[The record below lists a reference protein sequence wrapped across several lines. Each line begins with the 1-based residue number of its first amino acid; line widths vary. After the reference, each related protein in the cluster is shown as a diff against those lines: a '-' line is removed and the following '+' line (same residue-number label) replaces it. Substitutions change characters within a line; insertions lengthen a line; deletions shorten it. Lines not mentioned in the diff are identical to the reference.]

1 MHDRAARPAGAVKSA
16 VAIAIE
22 TMILL
27 NIDFRIPRVRPHV
40 EEKRSVPSGLT
51 RVLALLGLGEY
62 EMF

>member
-1 MHDRAARPAGAVKSA
+1 MHDRAAWPTGAIKSAAA
-16 VAIAIE
+16 VAIDI
-22 TMILL
+22 MILL
-27 NIDFRIPRVRPHV
+27 TIDFRITRVRPHV